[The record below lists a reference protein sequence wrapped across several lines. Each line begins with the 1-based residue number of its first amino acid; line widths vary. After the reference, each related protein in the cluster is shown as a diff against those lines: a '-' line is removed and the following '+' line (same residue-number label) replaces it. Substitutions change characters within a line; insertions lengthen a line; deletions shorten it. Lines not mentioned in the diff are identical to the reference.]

1 MTLSRFSEIS
11 QKTAAGIIGAIII
24 AMGGITYANKLDK
37 SQFDVHCVDNE
48 RDFSQFQWE
57 LTAQRSAFNEQK
69 QQVEKLQYE
78 NQELKALLQDINGKF
93 ELIMFRLESIEKK
106 IDK

>member
-24 AMGGITYANKLDK
+24 AMGGITYANKLNK
-37 SQFDVHCVDNE
+37 SEFDTHCVANE

-57 LTAQRSAFNEQK
+57 LSAQRGQIQK
-69 QQVEKLQYE
+69 QSVKIETLQLE
-78 NQELKALLQDINGKF
+78 NQELKLILSDINGKF
-93 ELIMFRLESIEKK
+93 TLIVHRLNEIEKK